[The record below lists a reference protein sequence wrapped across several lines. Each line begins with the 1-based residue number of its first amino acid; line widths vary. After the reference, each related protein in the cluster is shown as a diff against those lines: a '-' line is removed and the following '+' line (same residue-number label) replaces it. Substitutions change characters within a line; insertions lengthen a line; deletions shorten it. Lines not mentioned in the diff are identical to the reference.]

1 MPLLISRND
10 ITKITVDAI
19 VNAANTQLL
28 MGGGVCGAIFKAAG
42 KHELQQACNLL
53 APIET
58 GGAVI
63 TGGFKSRAKY
73 IIHTAGPIYKEG
85 NAEQETQL
93 YNCYQNSLKL
103 AAEKQLESVAFPL
116 ISSGIYGYPP
126 DKALSTALKSIH
138 DFLGSY
144 DGSMTVYMIVYDND
158 AFAAAQKLYSGV
170 ESYID
175 ERFIKKDDIRERRRR
190 LNFEIGN
197 AKFCKETLPQQSYDE
212 TADLDDAAIENLNCC
227 YSTMGATLG
236 AAEKNSSLGNILS
249 NLEDSF
255 NKLLFKFIHQKNMT
269 NAEVYKNANL
279 DRRLF
284 SKIISNDDYTPG
296 KNTIFALAISLKLNL
311 EETETLL
318 RSAGFAISHSSKADL
333 IIEYYITHQD
343 SGVYNID
350 DLNFLLFKH
359 NQVQLGQV

>member
-10 ITKITVDAI
+10 ITKISVDAI
-19 VNAANTQLL
+19 VNAANTQLK

-42 KHELQQACNLL
+42 ELKLQQACNLL
-53 APIET
+53 APIKT
-58 GGAVI
+58 GDAVI
-63 TGGFKSRAKY
+63 TDGFDSKAKY

-85 NAEQETQL
+85 NSQQESQL
-93 YNCYQNSLKL
+93 YDCYQNSLKL
-103 AAEKQLESVAFPL
+103 AAAKQLETVAFPL

-126 DKALSTALKSIH
+126 DKALAIALKSIH

-144 DGSMTVYMIVYDND
+144 DGSMTVYMIVYNNQ
-158 AFAAAQKLYSGV
+158 AFAAAQKLYSDV

-175 ERFIKKDDIRERRRR
+175 ERFIDDDIAERKRR
-190 LNFEIGN
+190 LNIGLN
-197 AKFCKETLPQQSYDE
+197 ERLCCQTRMPSTQASTSCEDVTEELANSDEDNVTLGSMPQPCKESSD
-212 TADLDDAAIENLNCC
+212 
-227 YSTMGATLG
+227 ST
-236 AAEKNSSLGNILS
+236 NNILA

-255 NKLLFKFIHQKNMT
+255 NKQLFKFIHKKNMT

-284 SKIISNDDYTPG
+284 SKIISNENYTPC

-311 EETETLL
+311 DETQTLL
-318 RSAGFAISHSSKADL
+318 RSAGFAISHSSKSDL

-343 SGVYNID
+343 SEIYNID
-350 DLNFLLFKH
+350 ELNFLLFKH
-359 NQVQLGQV
+359 QQTQLGQV

>member
-1 MPLLISRND
+1 MPVLISRND
-10 ITKITVDAI
+10 ITKLKVDAI
-19 VNAANTQLL
+19 VNAANTQLR

-85 NAEQETQL
+85 NTEQETQL

-103 AAEKQLESVAFPL
+103 AAAKQLETVAFPL

-126 DKALSTALKSIH
+126 DKALATALKSIH

-144 DGSMTVYMIVYDND
+144 DGSMTVYMIVYNND

-175 ERFIKKDDIRERRRR
+175 ERFIDDDIAERKRRLKFGLNERRSRKSEMPSAQ
-190 LNFEIGN
+190 NF
-197 AKFCKETLPQQSYDE
+197 ASYEDIAE
-212 TADLDDAAIENLNCC
+212 ESVSFEKCC
-227 YSTMGATLG
+227 ATLG
-236 AAEKNSSLGNILS
+236 SMPEPGKEPNDSINTILA

-255 NKLLFKFIHQKNMT
+255 NKQLFKFIRQKNMT
-269 NAEVYKNANL
+269 NADVYKNANL

-284 SKIISNDDYTPG
+284 SKIISNEDYTPG
-296 KNTIFALAISLKLNL
+296 KNTIFALAISLKLNI
-311 EETETLL
+311 EETQALL